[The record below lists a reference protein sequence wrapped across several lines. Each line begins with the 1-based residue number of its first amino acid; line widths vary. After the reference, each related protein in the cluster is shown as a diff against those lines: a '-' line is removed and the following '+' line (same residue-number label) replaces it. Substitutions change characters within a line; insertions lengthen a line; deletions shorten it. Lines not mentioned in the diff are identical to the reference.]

1 MAIANL
7 PPRPHPTLLT
17 RHHHSPA
24 KSNFPSSFLILR
36 NPNPSFS
43 SSSTTVVSFASSSSW
58 QQEEQRWLREEQR
71 WLREEQRWLRE
82 ERRWSSE
89 REALLS
95 EIATLRL
102 RIDAL
107 EGERSPLADA
117 VEAVLVAAKDR
128 RLIAGAEK
136 IIVEEDVVK
145 EMVHEGIRMPEEEG
159 EKELL
164 KENKVV
170 NEKKERK
177 TLRMGSE
184 GEDVREMQ
192 EALQRLGFYSGEDDM
207 EYSSFST
214 GTDRAVKTWQASL
227 GATENGIMTSELL
240 ERLFVELYLNDSNKK
255 GSADERKNMTPV
267 ERKDG
272 TNGAP
277 IASVRKFAEI
287 QETLIKEAGD
297 TEIGIS
303 QHRVFLLGEN
313 RWEEPSR
320 LQGRNKPFEAS
331 KASSSTRC
339 LTCRGEGRLMCSEC
353 DGTGE
358 PNIEPQFLE
367 WVDEGAKCPYCEGLG
382 YAICDVCEGKNI
394 VQN

>member
-1 MAIANL
+1 MAIASL

-24 KSNFPSSFLILR
+24 KSTFPTSFLILR
-36 NPNPSFS
+36 NPNRSFS
-43 SSSTTVVSFASSSSW
+43 SSSTTVVTFASSSSW
-58 QQEEQRWLREEQR
+58 EQEEKRWLREEQR

-82 ERRWSSE
+82 ECRWSSE
-89 REALLS
+89 REALLR
-95 EIATLRL
+95 EIAALRL

-117 VEAVLVAAKDR
+117 VEAVLVAAKER

-145 EMVHEGIRMPEEEG
+145 EMVHEGIRVPEEEG
-159 EKELL
+159 EKEGL

-240 ERLFVELYLNDSNKK
+240 ERLFVELYLNDSNTK
-255 GSADERKNMTPV
+255 GSADERENTTPV

-320 LQGRNKPFEAS
+320 LQGRNKPSEAS

-367 WVDEGAKCPYCEGLG
+367 WVDEGAKCPYCDGLG
-382 YAICDVCEGKNI
+382 YIICDVCEGKSI